1 MVAYTY
7 PLLDLFWSLF
17 VLFGL
22 VVWIWVLIAI
32 ITDIFRSRDIG
43 GGAKAGWFLVVLV
56 LPLVGALIYLIAR
69 GRTMHERSA
78 QVAREQEVAFRDY
91 VREAA
96 SSPNG
101 SSTADELSKLS
112 DLVNKGTITQQEFED
127 QKAKLLGKQPSQAS
141 QASQR
146 TAA

>member
-69 GRTMHERSA
+69 GRTMSERAAQAHE
-78 QVAREQEVAFRDY
+78 EQEVAFRQY
-91 VREAA
+91 VRDTA
-96 SSPNG
+96 SSNRP
-101 SSTADELSKLS
+101 STADELSKLS
-112 DLVNKGTITQQEFED
+112 ALVEKGTITQQEFQE
-127 QKAKLLGKQPSQAS
+127 QKAKLLGQQPVPPAPTS
-141 QASQR
+141 R
-146 TAA
+146 PTAA